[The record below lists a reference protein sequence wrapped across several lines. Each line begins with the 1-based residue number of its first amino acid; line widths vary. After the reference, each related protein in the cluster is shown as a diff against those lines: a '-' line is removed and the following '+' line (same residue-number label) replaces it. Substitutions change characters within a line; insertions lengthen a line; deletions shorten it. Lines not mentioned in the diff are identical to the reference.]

1 MNSNNIWYF
10 EDINLYKILCPHKFK
25 AYKDTHE
32 FDKYSKKEFIY
43 FTDESASKVYLIDQG
58 KVKIGYYKEDG
69 TEVIKSILSK
79 GEIFGEKTILGED
92 KHTDF
97 AQAIDKDNSICSIS
111 TEELQGLMLRN
122 RPLSIK
128 LYRFIGLRI
137 KKLERRLE
145 LLLFKDTRTRVLE
158 FISELEQE
166 FGTSLINGNVKIKH
180 PYTQKDMASLL
191 GTSRPSLNIV
201 MNELKGE
208 GFLDFNRNEI
218 ILKK

>member
-25 AYKDTHE
+25 AYKNTHE
-32 FDKYSKKEFIY
+32 FDKYTKKEFIY

-111 TEELQGLMLRN
+111 TEELQGLMLKN

-128 LYRFIGLRI
+128 LYRFIGFRI

-166 FGTSLINGNVKIKH
+166 FGSPLVNGNIKIKH

-191 GTSRPSLNIV
+191 GTSRPSLNII
-201 MNELKGE
+201 MNDLKEE

>member
-25 AYKDTHE
+25 AYKDSHE
-32 FDKYSKKEFIY
+32 FDSYSKKEFIY

-97 AQAIDKDNSICSIS
+97 AQAIEKDNSICSIS

-166 FGTSLINGNVKIKH
+166 FGTPLVNGNIKIKH

-191 GTSRPSLNIV
+191 GTSRPSLNII
-201 MNELKGE
+201 MNELKEE

>member
-1 MNSNNIWYF
+1 MVTNNIWFF

-25 AYKDTHE
+25 AYKNSHE
-32 FDKYSKKEFIY
+32 FDKYDKKEFIY

-58 KVKIGYYKEDG
+58 KVKIGYY
-69 TEVIKSILSK
+69 TEEGSEVVKAILSK
-79 GEIFGEKTILGED
+79 GEIFGEKTILGEE
-92 KHTDF
+92 KHTEF

-111 TEELQGLMLRN
+111 TEELQGLMLKN

-145 LLLFKDTRTRVLE
+145 LLLFKDTRTRVME
-158 FISELEQE
+158 FLSELEKD
-166 FGTSLINGNVKIKH
+166 FGTPLLNGNIKIKH

-191 GTSRPSLNIV
+191 GTSRPSLNII
-201 MNELKGE
+201 MNELKEE

-218 ILKK
+218 IIKK